1 MVQVKGINMNH
12 AKVGASLLNLKVGC
26 SFVGDRG
33 GDTVRRLLSML
44 APFDPS
50 AANLSETLGILFFFV
65 CVCVAFPC
73 IKQPKYLA
81 KISKNV
87 ALFFFGDSRNKSLY
101 HEAADITALFLD
113 TQAKMVAEAA
123 LFLTQNPVTSYH

>member
-1 MVQVKGINMNH
+1 MNH

-50 AANLSETLGILFFFV
+50 AANQSETLG
-65 CVCVAFPC
+65 

-81 KISKNV
+81 KVSKNV
-87 ALFFFGDSRNKSLY
+87 ALFFLGLEKQELVS
-101 HEAADITALFLD
+101 
-113 TQAKMVAEAA
+113 
-123 LFLTQNPVTSYH
+123 